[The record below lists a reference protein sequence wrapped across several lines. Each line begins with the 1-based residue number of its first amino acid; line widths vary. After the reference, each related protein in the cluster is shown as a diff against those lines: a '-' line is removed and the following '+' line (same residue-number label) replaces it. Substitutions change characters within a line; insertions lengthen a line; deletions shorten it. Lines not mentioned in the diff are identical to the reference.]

1 MLVERAVAGSPRMRS
16 WQLALLLVT
25 TGLGL
30 TSLNLALPVLPLV
43 VTRATHEASIA
54 GIVTA
59 VVAAGTVALE
69 LQTSRLLRRARPT
82 TFLPAAI
89 ALQMVA
95 MAGFALNPPLP
106 AMLILGGLTGAGFG
120 AVATVTVNMVS
131 GLAPPGRQGEAIGY
145 YGLAV
150 STPAIIAP
158 PVALVVLS
166 AQGPSAV
173 FLIGAGCCLAGVL
186 LATRLT
192 PAAAA
197 AAAPVGGTL
206 ATLGRWPVL
215 LMWLSFVCV
224 TVTYG
229 ATVSF
234 TPFLLGTS
242 GLGSAP
248 VFLLVF
254 GITRATSR
262 VLSGHLVD
270 RLGDRRLALP
280 GLIVGALALT
290 LLPAHSAPLTIASAA
305 VYGGAFGAVQT
316 AAFFGMLRS
325 AGPGRSQHISGIWNM
340 AVDVGFGAGAL
351 LLAPLAASV
360 GYAGMFWT
368 LPVLFALSLAV
379 RIAAER
385 SLAPGSPRG

>member
-1 MLVERAVAGSPRMRS
+1 MPGSPRMRS
-16 WQLALLLVT
+16 RQLALLLVT
-25 TGLGL
+25 AGLGL

-43 VTRATHEASIA
+43 VARATHEASFA

-59 VVAAGTVALE
+59 AVAACTVALE
-69 LQTSRLLRRARPT
+69 LQTSRLLRRFRPT
-82 TFLPAAI
+82 TLLLAAI
-89 ALQMVA
+89 ALQLVA

-120 AVATVTVNMVS
+120 AVATVTVNMV
-131 GLAPPGRQGEAIGY
+131 GALAPPGRQGEAIGY

-158 PVALVVLS
+158 PVALVVMGAYS
-166 AQGPSAV
+166 PSAV
-173 FLIGAGCCLAGVL
+173 FLIGAVCCLAGAL
-186 LATRLT
+186 LATWLT

-197 AAAPVGGTL
+197 AAAPVGGSL
-206 ATLGRWPVL
+206 ATLTRWPVL

-254 GITRATSR
+254 GITRAASR
-262 VLSGHLVD
+262 VLSGSVVD

-280 GLIVGALALT
+280 GLVVGGLALT
-290 LLPAHSAPLTIASAA
+290 LLPARVPALTIVSAA
-305 VYGGAFGAVQT
+305 VYGGAFGVVQT
-316 AAFFGMLRS
+316 AAFIGMLRS
-325 AGPGRSQHISGIWNM
+325 AGPGQGAHVSGIWNM

-351 LLAPLAASV
+351 LLAPVAATV

-368 LPVLFALSLAV
+368 LPALFALGLAA
-379 RIAAER
+379 RIAARPLEPR
-385 SLAPGSPRG
+385 SRAG